1 MSIASLA
8 PRADFPLLAANPALH
23 YLDSAATSQKPA
35 AVLDALR
42 HFYETSNANPHRGAY
57 ALSALATD
65 AYHDARATIARFVG
79 VADADCLIFTRGTTE
94 SMNLVASS
102 WGGAHV
108 GPGDEIVVSA
118 LEHHANFVPWQQLA
132 LRTGATLRIVELTAT
147 QTIDLDMLRDV
158 VGARTKIV
166 AITHVSNAVGSITP
180 LHDVVRIVRARSAAV
195 IVVDGA
201 QAVPHLAV
209 RFDALDVDFY
219 AFSGHKLLGPMG
231 IGVLVGRRALLEA
244 MPPYQFGGDMI
255 EWVRD
260 TDSTWNV
267 LPHKFEAGT
276 PNAADAV
283 ALAAAVRYLDGLGM
297 DKVRAHEI
305 ALLEAAEA
313 RVRALPGVTERCA
326 ELLAGRRASARSGH
340 DSRSTRGLHPGRPS
354 LRPAPHAAARCQR
367 HGAGQLLRVQ
377 RWPRRGRA
385 GRRARGGAA
394 AVRDRR
400 LSSVA
405 PFTASIAA
413 MYQDALLAHHRAPHN
428 RRVIESPT
436 TSGARKNPVCGD
448 EITVMVSLDAD
459 TVCDVAFTG
468 RSCSIG
474 VDDDGRGA
482 GAHGERCA
490 GPGRRGRPHAAS
502 GRQRWRPR
510 GCGARAV
517 AGCPHTAARRRA
529 VPRAPRLRHAT
540 LASVARSARRQ
551 TVRR

>member
-42 HFYETSNANPHRGAY
+42 HFYETANANPHRGAY

-65 AYHDARATIARFVG
+65 AYRDARATIARFVG

-132 LRTGATLRIVELTAT
+132 LRTGATLRIVELTPT

-209 RFDALDVDFY
+209 NFDSLNVDFY

-231 IGVLVGRRALLEA
+231 IGVLVGRRTLLEA

-297 DKVRAHEI
+297 AQVRAHEI

-313 RVRALPGVTERCA
+313 SVRALPGVTVYGPPPAERSGV
-326 ELLAGRRASARSGH
+326 LSFSLADVHPHDLATILDQHGVCIRAGHHCGQPLMRRLGVSATARASFYVYS
-340 DSRSTRGLHPGRPS
+340 DGRD
-354 LRPAPHAAARCQR
+354 
-367 HGAGQLLRVQ
+367 V
-377 RWPRRGRA
+377 
-385 GRRARGGAA
+385 
-394 AVRDRR
+394 
-400 LSSVA
+400 
-405 PFTASIAA
+405 
-413 MYQDALLAHHRAPHN
+413 DAL
-428 RRVIESPT
+428 V
-436 TSGARKNPVCGD
+436 GA
-448 EITVMVSLDAD
+448 L
-459 TVCDVAFTG
+459 
-468 RSCSIG
+468 
-474 VDDDGRGA
+474 
-482 GAHGERCA
+482 
-490 GPGRRGRPHAAS
+490 
-502 GRQRWRPR
+502 
-510 GCGARAV
+510 
-517 AGCPHTAARRRA
+517 TAAQQ
-529 VPRAPRLRHAT
+529 LFAT
-540 LASVARSARRQ
+540 VD
-551 TVRR
+551 

>member
-1 MSIASLA
+1 MSLTSLA

-42 HFYETSNANPHRGAY
+42 HFYETANANPHRGAY
-57 ALSALATD
+57 ALSARATD

-102 WGGAHV
+102 WGDAHV

-132 LRTGATLRIVELTAT
+132 RRTGATLRIVELTPT

-158 VGARTKIV
+158 VGARTKLV

-180 LHDVVRIVRARSAAV
+180 LQEVVRIVRSRSAAV
-195 IVVDGA
+195 LVVDGA
-201 QAVPHLAV
+201 QAVPHLPV
-209 RFDALDVDFY
+209 HFDALDIDFY

-283 ALAAAVRYLDGLGM
+283 ALAAAVRYLNGLGM
-297 DKVRAHEI
+297 ANVRAHEI

-313 RVRALPGVTERCA
+313 RVRALPGVTVYGPPPAERSGVLSFSLADVHPHDLATILDEHGVCVRAGHHCA
-326 ELLAGRRASARSGH
+326 QPLMRRLGVSATARASFYVYSDGSDVEALVGA
-340 DSRSTRGLHPGRPS
+340 L
-354 LRPAPHAAARCQR
+354 AAA
-367 HGAGQLLRVQ
+367 QLLF
-377 RWPRRGRA
+377 A
-385 GRRARGGAA
+385 
-394 AVRDRR
+394 
-400 LSSVA
+400 
-405 PFTASIAA
+405 
-413 MYQDALLAHHRAPHN
+413 
-428 RRVIESPT
+428 
-436 TSGARKNPVCGD
+436 
-448 EITVMVSLDAD
+448 TV
-459 TVCDVAFTG
+459 
-468 RSCSIG
+468 
-474 VDDDGRGA
+474 
-482 GAHGERCA
+482 E
-490 GPGRRGRPHAAS
+490 
-502 GRQRWRPR
+502 
-510 GCGARAV
+510 
-517 AGCPHTAARRRA
+517 
-529 VPRAPRLRHAT
+529 
-540 LASVARSARRQ
+540 
-551 TVRR
+551 